1 MSEIINLRQARKAR
15 ARAEDRARADANA
28 ARFGE
33 SKAEKARRQA
43 EARLTGDRL
52 EAHRRAGATQG
63 GVPDDR
69 PAGTGGPTDDATG
82 DRPAR
87 PPAPDRDR
95 P

>member
-52 EAHRRAGATQG
+52 EAHRRAGASEG

-69 PAGTGGPTDDATG
+69 PAGTGADDATG
-82 DRPAR
+82 DPPVRH
-87 PPAPDRDR
+87 PAPDRDR

>member
-1 MSEIINLRQARKAR
+1 MSEIINLRQTRKAR
-15 ARAEDRARADANA
+15 ARAENRARADANA

-52 EAHRRAGATQG
+52 EAHRRAGAPQG

-69 PAGTGGPTDDATG
+69 LAGTGIPADAAAG
-82 DRPAR
+82 DRPVR
-87 PPAPDRDR
+87 PQAPDRDR
-95 P
+95 S